1 MKREEESQPGLKKRA
16 LGDGAHSLRPR
27 WAAIPGHLLHDGC
40 SGPSHLTFFTRDVDG
55 RLFAICASCGA
66 VMDME
71 KLAPVD

>member
-1 MKREEESQPGLKKRA
+1 MKRVEEAYLESEARDHE
-16 LGDGAHSLRPR
+16 DGARSLQPR
-27 WAAIPGHLLHDGC
+27 WAAVPGRLLHAGC
-40 SGPSHLTFFTRDVDG
+40 NSPSHLTFFTRDADG